1 MVKCNHYYLNNLIRI
16 IIKTIN
22 HTVNEMRS
30 FLMFLLQLKFKSNVI
45 EI

>member
-1 MVKCNHYYLNNLIRI
+1 MIKCNNYYLNNLIRI

-30 FLMFLLQLKFKSNVI
+30 FLMFLLQLKVKFNDIKI
-45 EI
+45 